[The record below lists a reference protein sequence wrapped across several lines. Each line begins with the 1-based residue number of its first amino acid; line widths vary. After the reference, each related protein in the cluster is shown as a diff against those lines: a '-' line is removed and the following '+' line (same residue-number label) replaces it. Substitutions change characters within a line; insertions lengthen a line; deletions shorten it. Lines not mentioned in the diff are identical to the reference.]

1 MTLAEIHKLL
11 VLLQGWYGSRRVP
24 ADEATV
30 AAWHALLGRHDT
42 DLVWTAARVW
52 GEAKSGPP
60 APADI
65 VAEVRSRAARR
76 AHTRELTS
84 AGCPSCDGTG
94 WQWLP
99 TRDTVTR
106 CDRGCR
112 PPVRHESHAQGF
124 ALTDE
129 HRTAGMVG
137 VRAVLDR
144 LHAEGAG

>member
-30 AAWHALLGRHDT
+30 AAWHALLGQHDT
-42 DLVWTAARVW
+42 DLVWIAARGW

-65 VAEVRSRAARR
+65 IAEVRSRAARR
-76 AHTRELTS
+76 AQIRALPS
-84 AGCPSCDGTG
+84 AGCPSCEGTG

-99 TRDTVTR
+99 TRNTVAR

-112 PPVRHESHAQGF
+112 PPVLSGHRFVPAV
-124 ALTDE
+124 LTE
-129 HRTAGMVG
+129 EQRVAGLEG
-137 VRAVLDR
+137 VRRVAER
-144 LHAEGAG
+144 LRSA